1 MLISFPFIV
10 IIKVDFKIKLFIQN
24 ELLKEKY

>member
-10 IIKVDFKIKLFIQN
+10 IIKVDFKMKLFIQN